1 MSIDINEFI
10 ANAFW
15 TDYCA
20 EIEARKETAGSH
32 VKILTIFLEWL
43 DQRVE
48 DGPVI
53 DLRLVKNQ
61 AARVAANRIVGG
73 NKNEKK
79 TQG

>member
-1 MSIDINEFI
+1 MGIDINEFI

-20 EIEARKETAGSH
+20 EIEARKEEAGSH

-48 DGPVI
+48 DGPIV
-53 DLRLVKNQ
+53 DLRLVRNQ
-61 AARVAANRIVGG
+61 AARVAANRIMGVG
-73 NKNEKK
+73 KNEA
-79 TQG
+79 